1 MSFVVSQWL
10 LTQQV
15 QDMCRMVASH
25 WSGSSFTKCIAS
37 LRQDIMR
44 CKKCGSHSASIWVD
58 MHPPCIAPNN
68 LAEIPAIILD
78 ENWRWGQ
85 CFKKDSRVN
94 DINLSM
100 YQITERPVAGCLM
113 AYHGVWDLQSWCGG
127 QGCDLVLL
135 VVWGCDR
142 DISSPG
148 VEALNDWGFI
158 CHLKPHTWGH
168 SRPLCTCTLSHR
180 WKDHVESHKFW
191 RSSPSCLSMRP
202 WPGQVLLVAACWL
215 LGPDL
220 LLPHYVSIAFVENRY
235 KKDIETSPENML
247 LAHVIA
253 VVQHKFKWDSRH
265 CFAFHCR
272 NLESDSCATRP
283 SSQRFWGWW
292 LHWESWIR
300 SPTAPRKHRTNIDQH
315 WSQGIMS
322 TAD

>member
-1 MSFVVSQWL
+1 MTSTYPCTRLQNDEWQGVSWP
-10 LTQQV
+10 
-15 QDMCRMVASH
+15 
-25 WSGSSFTKCIAS
+25 I
-37 LRQDIMR
+37 
-44 CKKCGSHSASIWVD
+44 
-58 MHPPCIAPNN
+58 
-68 LAEIPAIILD
+68 
-78 ENWRWGQ
+78 
-85 CFKKDSRVN
+85 
-94 DINLSM
+94 
-100 YQITERPVAGCLM
+100 M
-113 AYHGVWDLQSWCGG
+113 AYGTCKADVEVKAVTWCCWWFGVVTEIIHRLESKWLFF
-127 QGCDLVLL
+127 
-135 VVWGCDR
+135 R
-142 DISSPG
+142 TF
-148 VEALNDWGFI
+148 NDWGFI
-158 CHLKPHTWGH
+158 CHLKPHTWVH
-168 SRPLCTCTLSHR
+168 SCPLCTCTLTHR
-180 WKDHVESHKFW
+180 WKDHVESYKLW

-265 CFAFHCR
+265 CCAFHCR